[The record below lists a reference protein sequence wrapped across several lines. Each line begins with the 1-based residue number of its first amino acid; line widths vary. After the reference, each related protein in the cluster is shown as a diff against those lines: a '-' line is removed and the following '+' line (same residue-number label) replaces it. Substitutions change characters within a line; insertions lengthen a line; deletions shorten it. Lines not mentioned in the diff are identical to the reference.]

1 MKIKIMNLYS
11 FDSRWRD
18 NITQF
23 VNQNR
28 IRREDI
34 QDIVYDS
41 ERKCFTLF
49 YWSFKDYQE
58 LDESIEDTDD
68 TEEPDEIEF
77 DDINIELDDMNIELD
92 DGSYTLNSNPHILVG
107 TKPYK
112 VKIFEES
119 FKVDTWK
126 GLVQHFLKYLYF
138 TDSKIFLRSDV
149 VKNSK
154 MFSFEPYELVVPMNI
169 TEDFYFEGHR
179 GVVDLF
185 RLMNS
190 FCDDFEG
197 EFVEDIRKNVKI
209 YLKY

>member
-1 MKIKIMNLYS
+1 MNLYS

-18 NITQF
+18 EITQF
-23 VNQNR
+23 VNKNG
-28 IRREDI
+28 IRRDDI
-34 QDIVYDS
+34 QGFVYDS

-49 YWSFKDYQE
+49 YWSNRDYTE

-68 TEEPDEIEF
+68 TEETEETDEIE
-77 DDINIELDDMNIELD
+77 DDVMNIEFD
-92 DGSYTLNSNPHILVG
+92 DGSYTLNSNPYILVG

-112 VKIFEES
+112 IKIFEES

-138 TDSKIFLRSDV
+138 TDSKIFLRSEA
-149 VKNSK
+149 VKNPK
-154 MFSFEPYELVVPMNI
+154 MFSFNSYELVAPMNI
-169 TEDFYFEGHR
+169 TGDFYFEGHR

-190 FCDDFEG
+190 FCDEYEG
-197 EFVEDIRKNVKI
+197 EFVEDIRKNIKI

>member
-23 VNQNR
+23 VNQNG
-28 IRREDI
+28 IRRDDI
-34 QDIVYDS
+34 QGIVYDS

-49 YWSFKDYQE
+49 YWSYRDYAG
-58 LDESIEDTDD
+58 LDESIEDT
-68 TEEPDEIEF
+68 EETDEIEIDDMNIEI
-77 DDINIELDDMNIELD
+77 DDINIEID
-92 DGSYTLNSNPHILVG
+92 DGSYTLNSNPNILVG

-112 VKIFEES
+112 IKIFDES
-119 FKVDTWK
+119 FRVDTWK
-126 GLVQHFLKYLYF
+126 DLTQYFLKYLYF
-138 TDSKIFLRSDV
+138 KDSKIFLKSDA
-149 VKNSK
+149 VKNPK
-154 MFSFEPYELVVPMNI
+154 MFSFKPYELVVPMNI
-169 TEDFYFEGHR
+169 VDDFYFEGHR

-190 FCDDFEG
+190 FCDDYAD
-197 EFVEDIRKNVKI
+197 EFMDDIRKNVKI